1 MSGAPLDCHRGSY
14 GPAQRLEVSTGIV
27 EEPPTL
33 EAATA
38 RAAASGAA
46 RFKEP
51 FTDSP
56 LFQVVIWE
64 VWGYVHL

>member
-1 MSGAPLDCHRGSY
+1 MGRHE
-14 GPAQRLEVSTGIV
+14 RLEVSTGIF

-33 EAATA
+33 QAAAA

-64 VWGYVHL
+64 VWGYVHV